1 MKSQYAVAVHI
12 LSMIALNPQRS
23 FSSEDLAS
31 SVGTHAVVIRSIVK
45 LLREEGLV
53 QTQQGVAGIQLTRRP
68 EELTLLQVYR
78 AVDAPESVFRLHE
91 RPNPHCAVGGNILDT
106 LGSVFGGAQEVLE
119 AHLAQVTLADVVSD
133 LARRIG

>member
-1 MKSQYAVAVHI
+1 MRSQYAVAIHI
-12 LSMIALNPQRS
+12 LSMIALNPQRT

-45 LLREEGLV
+45 LLRAAGLV
-53 QTQQGVAGIQLTRRP
+53 ETHQGVAGIHLTHKP

-91 RPNPHCAVGGNILDT
+91 RPNPQCSVGGNILDT
-106 LGSVFGGAQEVLE
+106 LGSVFGGAQEVLDDY
-119 AHLAQVTLADVVSD
+119 LAKVTLADVMSD

>member
-1 MKSQYAVAVHI
+1 MKSQYAVAIHI

-31 SVGTHAVVIRSIVK
+31 SVGTHAVVIRGIVGQ
-45 LLREEGLV
+45 LRSAGLV
-53 QTQQGVAGIQLTRRP
+53 RTQQGVAGIHLTHRP
-68 EELTLLQVYR
+68 EELSLLQVYR

-91 RPNPHCAVGGNILDT
+91 RPNPRCAVGGNILDT
-106 LGSVFGGAQEVLE
+106 LGTVFGGAQEVLE
-119 AHLAQVTLADVVSD
+119 AYLEKVTLADVMAD